1 MQATGLFHQLTA
13 ALQGGV
19 LLALLLHALALVPQ
33 WRARYFNPRF
43 VNVSVLGL
51 LLGVVH
57 GCALMLAQGALAP
70 GDAGVTVT
78 WCLTVAIVL
87 NVVVA
92 VQNLLAVHALVH
104 LHRRSAV
111 VAQWLRP
118 ALGPMVWVSAGLG
131 VVAYF
136 AL

>member
-1 MQATGLFHQLTA
+1 MHDPGLFRQLAA

-19 LLALLLHALALVPQ
+19 LLAMLLHGLALVPQ
-33 WRARYFNPRF
+33 WRARYFNPRLL
-43 VNVSVLGL
+43 NVSTLGL

-57 GCALMLAQGALAP
+57 GCVVMLAQRALAP
-70 GDAGVTVT
+70 GDAGVTVA
-78 WCLTVAIVL
+78 WCLTVAILL

-111 VAQWLRP
+111 VAQWLRG
-118 ALGPMVWVSAGLG
+118 AVGPMVWASAGLG
-131 VVAYF
+131 VGAYF

>member
-1 MQATGLFHQLTA
+1 MHDPGLFRQLAA

-43 VNVSVLGL
+43 VNVGALGL

-57 GCALMLAQGALAP
+57 GCVIMLAQRTPPVAGA
-70 GDAGVTVT
+70 DVMVT
-78 WCLTVAIVL
+78 WGLTVAILL
-87 NVVVA
+87 NAIVA

-104 LHRRSAV
+104 LHRPSAI
-111 VAQWLRP
+111 VAQWLRG
-118 ALGPMVWVSAGLG
+118 AVMPMVWGSAGLG